1 MVFKRYNK
9 PMDFHNKLQDDLIA
23 SMKARDETRKWVVK
37 MLKSAIQLAEVSK
50 GEPLSEEEFLAV
62 VQKEIKGR
70 HEAHADALRAGRQ
83 DLIDA
88 ANAEID
94 ILKTYLP
101 AQLSREELTGM
112 VRQTIEQL
120 GASSVKDMGTVMKTL
135 LPLLQGRA
143 TNSEASRIVKE
154 ELSRE

>member
-1 MVFKRYNK
+1 
-9 PMDFHNKLQDDLIA
+9 MDFHNQLQDDLVTA
-23 SMKARDETRKWVVK
+23 MKARDETRKWVVK

-50 GEPLSEEEFLAV
+50 GEPLSKEEFLAV

-70 HEAHADALRAGRQ
+70 HEAHADALRADRQ

-88 ANAEID
+88 ADAEIE

-101 AQLSREELTGM
+101 TQLSQEELTSL
-112 VRQTIEQL
+112 VRQTIKEL

-135 LPLLQGRA
+135 LPRLQGRA

-154 ELSRE
+154 ELSKE